1 MNTTATVSTFRAPR
15 PRTSAPE
22 DGDTTRVLVP
32 FAGRLLDVEAYYTGA
47 DPDVGIWGGWG
58 ADTVDGVEVPY
69 CPFDRARKAVVAAFF
84 ASLGLPAETDY
95 HDFQHAL
102 EAITGE

>member
-1 MNTTATVSTFRAPR
+1 MQTTTASTFRAPL
-15 PRTSAPE
+15 PRTAAPE
-22 DGDTTRVLVP
+22 DGDTLRVLVP
-32 FAGRLLDVEAYYTGA
+32 FAGRLLDVEASYTGE
-47 DPDVGIWGGWG
+47 DRDVGIWGGWG

-69 CPFDRARKAVVAAFF
+69 CPFARERRAFVSAFF
-84 ASLGLPAETDY
+84 VALGLPAETDY